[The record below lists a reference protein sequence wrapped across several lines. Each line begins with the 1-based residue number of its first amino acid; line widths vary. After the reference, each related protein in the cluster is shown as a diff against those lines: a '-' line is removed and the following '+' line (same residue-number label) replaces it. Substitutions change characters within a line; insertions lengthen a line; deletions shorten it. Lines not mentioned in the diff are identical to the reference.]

1 MAEISSLLGLITDDQ
16 TRQALI
22 AQMENMFDNA
32 PDEERLIQEIG
43 NPTKVAVALIRYAD
57 SGKVTPAA
65 APVVA
70 PEQAPKRTPQPRPR
84 AEQYRPMTA
93 AAAQKPA
100 PSFTFPELLE
110 DPDEPETDEAP
121 VLDGQFSFDDQPESD
136 GYYDE
141 QPADDGYYDE
151 QPASDDGYYDEQPA
165 GDDGYY
171 DEQPAG
177 DDGYYDE
184 QPTDDGY
191 YDEQPAGDDGYDDLN
206 YATDGEEGYYDE
218 AYYEDEPAYKTNV
231 FLAVLYTLGAIV
243 IGVPVLAVLLVLD
256 LAVLAIGVACGA
268 GGVGLIATA
277 FIGLPMVADMLILLG
292 GGAAVIAI
300 ALVVIWLAIWLFI
313 RMVIGWVRLLVRL
326 GKRWCRKEIAA

>member
-1 MAEISSLLGLITDDQ
+1 MAEISSLLGLITDDN

-57 SGKVTPAA
+57 SGKITPAA

-70 PEQAPKRTPQPRPR
+70 PEQVQPKRAPQPRPR
-84 AEQYRPMTA
+84 AEQYRPAAA
-93 AAAQKPA
+93 AAAQTPA
-100 PSFTFPELLE
+100 SAMSFQGIPE
-110 DPDEPETDEAP
+110 EPAAAP
-121 VLDGQFSFDDQPESD
+121 VLDGQFSFDEQPEE

-141 QPADDGYYDE
+141 QPA
-151 QPASDDGYYDEQPA
+151 
-165 GDDGYY
+165 
-171 DEQPAG
+171 

-191 YDEQPAGDDGYDDLN
+191 YDEQPAGDYDDPN

-231 FLAVLYTLGAIV
+231 FLAILYTLGAIV

>member
-1 MAEISSLLGLITDDQ
+1 MAEISSLLGLITDDN

-57 SGKVTPAA
+57 SGKITPAV

-70 PEQAPKRTPQPRPR
+70 PEQVQPKRAPQPRPR
-84 AEQYRPMTA
+84 AEQYRPIAPQPAYADQSA
-93 AAAQKPA
+93 ADAYDEQPGYDEQPA
-100 PSFTFPELLE
+100 
-110 DPDEPETDEAP
+110 AP
-121 VLDGQFSFDDQPESD
+121 VLDGQLSLDEQPADGGYYDEQPADDGYYGEQPADD

-151 QPASDDGYYDEQPA
+151 QPADDGYYDEQPA
-165 GDDGYY
+165 DDGYY
-171 DEQPAG
+171 DEQPEG
-177 DDGYYDE
+177 D
-184 QPTDDGY
+184 
-191 YDEQPAGDDGYDDLN
+191 YDDPS

-218 AYYEDEPAYKTNV
+218 AYYDEPAYKTNV
-231 FLAVLYTLGAIV
+231 FLAILYTLGAII
-243 IGVPVLAVLLVLD
+243 IGVPVFAVLLVLD

-300 ALVVIWLAIWLFI
+300 ALVVVWLAIWLFI
-313 RMVIGWVRLLVRL
+313 RMVIGWVRLLTRT

>member
-1 MAEISSLLGLITDDQ
+1 MAEISSLLGLITDDN

-70 PEQAPKRTPQPRPR
+70 PEQVQPKRAPQPRPR
-84 AEQYRPMTA
+84 AEQYRPIA
-93 AAAQKPA
+93 PQPA
-100 PSFTFPELLE
+100 PQPAYADQAAE
-110 DPDEPETDEAP
+110 DAYDEQTAAP
-121 VLDGQFSFDDQPESD
+121 VLDGQFSFDVQPEE

-151 QPASDDGYYDEQPA
+151 QPTDDGYYDEQPA

-184 QPTDDGY
+184 QP
-191 YDEQPAGDDGYDDLN
+191 AGDDGYDDPN

-231 FLAVLYTLGAIV
+231 FLAILYTLGAIV
-243 IGVPVLAVLLVLD
+243 IGVPVLAVLLVLE

>member
-1 MAEISSLLGLITDDQ
+1 MAEISSLLGLITDDN

-100 PSFTFPELLE
+100 PSFTFPEPLE

-121 VLDGQFSFDDQPESD
+121 VLDGQFSFDEQPEE

-151 QPASDDGYYDEQPA
+151 QPTDDGYYDEQPTDDGYYDEQPA

-177 DDGYYDE
+177 DDGY
-184 QPTDDGY
+184 DD
-191 YDEQPAGDDGYDDLN
+191 PN

>member
-1 MAEISSLLGLITDDQ
+1 MAEISSLLGLITDDN

-70 PEQAPKRTPQPRPR
+70 PEQVQPKRAPQPRPR
-84 AEQYRPMTA
+84 AEQYRPIA
-93 AAAQKPA
+93 PQPA
-100 PSFTFPELLE
+100 PQPAYADQAAE
-110 DPDEPETDEAP
+110 DAYDEQPAAP
-121 VLDGQFSFDDQPESD
+121 VLDGQFSFDVQPEEGYYDEQPADDGYYDEQPADDGYYDEQPMDD

-151 QPASDDGYYDEQPA
+151 QPADDGYYDEQQPE
-165 GDDGYY
+165 GD
-171 DEQPAG
+171 
-177 DDGYYDE
+177 
-184 QPTDDGY
+184 
-191 YDEQPAGDDGYDDLN
+191 YDDPN

-231 FLAVLYTLGAIV
+231 FLAILYTLGAIV